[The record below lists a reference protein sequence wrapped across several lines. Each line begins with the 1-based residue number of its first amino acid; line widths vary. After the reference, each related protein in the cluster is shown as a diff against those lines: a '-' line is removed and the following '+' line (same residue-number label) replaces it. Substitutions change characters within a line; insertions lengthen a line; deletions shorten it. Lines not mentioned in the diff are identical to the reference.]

1 MTTPHSVDLQP
12 RDLRAFLP
20 ARDYAVS
27 KAFYLALGFELQY
40 DDGAIAIFASGDSHF
55 YLQNAYL
62 QEWAENTMLHLTID
76 DAHACF
82 EQLSSVIAAGQF
94 PGARVAPPK
103 QQPYGALVTHVHDPA
118 GVLLHFAQWTN
129 R

>member
-1 MTTPHSVDLQP
+1 MTTTPLTLNSTDI
-12 RDLRAFLP
+12 RAFIP
-20 ARDYAVS
+20 AKDYAVS

-40 DDGAIAIFASGDSHF
+40 DDGSIALFASGDSHF

-76 DAHACF
+76 DALACF
-82 EQLSSVIAAGQF
+82 EQVSGVIATGQF